1 MFPPSFQSR
10 DCLDA
15 LCRLVTTLGTVKTPV
30 ITLLNGSCAGSGY
43 ALAMGKYRCEEL
55 LSPNDSTP
63 CLFLHSKFFIPADP
77 HPSLPPLIQNRFATE
92 HSSFCVPEATFGL
105 GLAGGLSYTLPR
117 LLAGNQPLAQCL
129 ALTGMG
135 LEGPDVFFTQ
145 LATNYITH
153 RRLDMMVERLAEVR
167 H

>member
-1 MFPPSFQSR
+1 MARVQEAGMPSPWASTGVRNSFRLMIVHRAYFYTRSSLFQ
-10 DCLDA
+10 
-15 LCRLVTTLGTVKTPV
+15 P
-30 ITLLNGSCAGSGY
+30 
-43 ALAMGKYRCEEL
+43 
-55 LSPNDSTP
+55 
-63 CLFLHSKFFIPADP
+63 IPIP
-77 HPSLPPLIQNRFATE
+77 IPPLIQNRFATE

-105 GLAGGLSYTLPR
+105 GLAGGLSHTLPR